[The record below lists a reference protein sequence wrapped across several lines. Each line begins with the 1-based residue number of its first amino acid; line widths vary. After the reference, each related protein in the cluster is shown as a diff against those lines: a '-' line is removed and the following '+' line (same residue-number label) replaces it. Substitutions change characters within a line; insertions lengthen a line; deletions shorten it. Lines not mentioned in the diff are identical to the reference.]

1 MSMYAIAGIQA
12 VAAMGAARAGA
23 RGLAAQATQTRVQ
36 ARSEALK
43 YKAQGVKVLDNIL
56 ATDAAIIARAGA
68 GGIDPL
74 SGSAATLRTF
84 AMAKGAEEKYL
95 SEEGALIAL
104 RSGMAQAD
112 QYEAQASATMMS
124 GIFNAAAAFGQAYA
138 FNKSLGAPGKATLEP
153 SLQTTTVD

>member
-12 VAAMGAARAGA
+12 YAALKSSQAQA
-23 RGLAAQATQTRVQ
+23 RGLAAQATYQRVQ
-36 ARSEALK
+36 AKTDSLK

-56 ATDAAIIARAGA
+56 ATDAAIVARAGA

-74 SGSAATLRTF
+74 SGSAQTLRTF

-95 SEEGALIAL
+95 SDEGALIAL
-104 RSGMAQAD
+104 RTGMAQAD

-124 GIFNAAAAFGQAYA
+124 GILNAATAFGQAYT
-138 FNKSLGAPGKATLEP
+138 FNKSLGAAPKSPLEP
-153 SLQTTTVD
+153 SLQTTVTS

>member
-1 MSMYAIAGIQA
+1 MSMEAIAGIQA
-12 VAAMGAARAGA
+12 FAAISAARAGA
-23 RGLAAQATQTRVQ
+23 RGLAGQATQTRVQ

-74 SGSAATLRTF
+74 SGSAKTLTTF

-95 SEEGALIAL
+95 SDEGALIAL

-138 FNKSLGAPGKATLEP
+138 FNKSLGAAPAQTLEP
-153 SLQTTTVD
+153 TLTTVRD

>member
-12 VAAMGAARAGA
+12 FAALKAAQAQA
-23 RGLAAQATQTRVQ
+23 RGLAAQATYQRVQ
-36 ARSEALK
+36 AKTDSLK
-43 YKAQGVKVLDNIL
+43 YKAQGIKVLDNIL
-56 ATDAAIIARAGA
+56 ATDAAIVARAGA

-74 SGSAATLRTF
+74 SGSAKTLRTF

-95 SEEGALIAL
+95 SDEGALIAL
-104 RSGMAQAD
+104 RTGMAQAD

-138 FNKSLGAPGKATLEP
+138 FNKSLGAAPKTPLEP
-153 SLQTTTVD
+153 SLKTTVTS